1 MNTSWWSIN
10 RLAFLP
16 IPDGYHRELPNLKDL
31 LNQDFKRVWTVHRLD
46 KGTSGLVIFALT
58 PLAHQNLSIQFE
70 KRKIQKTYLALIQG
84 VLPKDTLIID
94 TPLVI
99 NGDRRH
105 RTVPNLLCGKPAL
118 TEIIKKKTSPYFT
131 LVTAEP
137 KTGYLHQIRAHL
149 SFIGHPIVND
159 FLYGFKSLTN
169 QYEFKVSRLML
180 HALSISLKHPFS
192 EAEIVFESP
201 IPEEFSFLD

>member
-1 MNTSWWSIN
+1 M
-10 RLAFLP
+10 
-16 IPDGYHRELPNLKDL
+16 
-31 LNQDFKRVWTVHRLD
+31 
-46 KGTSGLVIFALT
+46 
-58 PLAHQNLSIQFE
+58 
-70 KRKIQKTYLALIQG
+70 
-84 VLPKDTLIID
+84 PKDSLTID
-94 TPLVI
+94 TPLKI

-118 TEIIKKKTSPYFT
+118 TEIFKQKTSHCFT

-137 KTGYLHQIRAHL
+137 KTGNLHQIRAHL

-159 FLYGFKSLTN
+159 FLYGFKSLPD
-169 QYEFKVSRLML
+169 QCEFPAARLML

-192 EAEIVFESP
+192 DTDMVFNTP